1 MRRFSIA
8 VIQMA
13 SGQDPEENLQALSA
27 FVREAARR
35 GASAAALPESVSYR
49 GVEMERYAEEVPGG
63 PTFQRLSALARETG
77 MWLHGG
83 SIYEKNPQGGR
94 PYNCTMVIRPDGTL
108 AAKYRKLHPFDVT
121 VPGGSQ
127 MRESSQ
133 ICPGDAIVTVD
144 AGELGTWGLSVCYD
158 LRFGELYR
166 IMALEGAQVLFGKRL
181 LCGGPGAVRPRA
193 GVPRLRP
200 LHGGGPLGQRGGPGP
215 RPPRRHPGGHRPGLC
230 GGDPPEGGDP
240 VQPPRR
246 PVPPGAGVRAL
257 TRRSASGPAPAPPPG
272 RSRPS
277 GRCRGRRRPS
287 PPDKSAPPSRP
298 KRYR

>member
-121 VPGGSQ
+121 VPEGGQ

-166 IMALEGAQVLFGKRL
+166 IMALEGAQVLFVPANFTLNTGKDHWEVL
-181 LCGGPGAVRPRA
+181 LRARAIENGCYVVAPEQFGPPTAAPWWWTPGATWW
-193 GVPRLRP
+193 
-200 LHGGGPLGQRGGPGP
+200 P
-215 RPPRRHPGGHRPGLC
+215 RPPTAPASSWR
-230 GGDPPEGGDP
+230 
-240 VQPPRR
+240 
-246 PVPPGAGVRAL
+246 
-257 TRRSASGPAPAPPPG
+257 TSTWTMWRRSAGRWGPCPTAAPTGTAWSGCEGTHPPLRD
-272 RSRPS
+272 RSSPRSPTWTLPS
-277 GRCRGRRRPS
+277 FRET
-287 PPDKSAPPSRP
+287 
-298 KRYR
+298 

>member
-1 MRRFSIA
+1 MRQFPIA

-27 FVREAARR
+27 FVREATRR
-35 GASAAALPESVSYR
+35 GARAAALPESVSYR

-63 PTFQRLSALARETG
+63 HTFQCLSTLARETG
-77 MWLHGG
+77 LWLHGG

-121 VPGGSQ
+121 VPGGGQ

-133 ICPGDAIVTVD
+133 ICPGDTIVTVD

-166 IMALEGAQVLFGKRL
+166 LMALEGAQVLFVPANFTLNTGKDHWEVL
-181 LCGGPGAVRPRA
+181 LRA
-193 GVPRLRP
+193 RAIENGCYVVAPE
-200 LHGGGPLGQRGGPGP
+200 QFGPGP
-215 RPPRRHPGGHRPGLC
+215 EFPAYGRSMVVDPWGNVVAQAPDRPGVTLA
-230 GGDPPEGGDP
+230 DIDLDYVEEI
-240 VQPPRR
+240 RR
-246 PVPPGAGVRAL
+246 KVGTLAN
-257 TRRSASGPAPAPPPG
+257 RRT
-272 RSRPS
+272 
-277 GRCRGRRRPS
+277 
-287 PPDKSAPPSRP
+287 D
-298 KRYR
+298 RYRLERV

>member
-1 MRRFSIA
+1 MRQFSIA

-49 GVEMERYAEEVPGG
+49 GVEMERYAEEMPGG
-63 PTFQRLSALARETG
+63 PTFQCLSALARETG

-83 SIYEKNPQGGR
+83 SIYEKNSQGGR

-121 VPGGSQ
+121 VPGSGQ

-144 AGELGTWGLSVCYD
+144 AGELGTWGLSVW
-158 LRFGELYR
+158 L
-166 IMALEGAQVLFGKRL
+166 
-181 LCGGPGAVRPRA
+181 
-193 GVPRLRP
+193 
-200 LHGGGPLGQRGGPGP
+200 
-215 RPPRRHPGGHRPGLC
+215 
-230 GGDPPEGGDP
+230 
-240 VQPPRR
+240 
-246 PVPPGAGVRAL
+246 
-257 TRRSASGPAPAPPPG
+257 
-272 RSRPS
+272 
-277 GRCRGRRRPS
+277 
-287 PPDKSAPPSRP
+287 
-298 KRYR
+298 

>member
-166 IMALEGAQVLFGKRL
+166 IMALEGAQVLFVPANFTLNTGKDHWEVKTAAMWWPRSSSAP
-181 LCGGPGAVRPRA
+181 GRSSPPTAAPWWWTPGATWW
-193 GVPRLRP
+193 
-200 LHGGGPLGQRGGPGP
+200 P
-215 RPPRRHPGGHRPGLC
+215 RPPTAPASSWR
-230 GGDPPEGGDP
+230 
-240 VQPPRR
+240 
-246 PVPPGAGVRAL
+246 
-257 TRRSASGPAPAPPPG
+257 TSTWTMWRRSAGRWGPCPTAAPTGTAWSGCEGTHPPLRV
-272 RSRPS
+272 RSSPRSPTWTLPS
-277 GRCRGRRRPS
+277 FREM
-287 PPDKSAPPSRP
+287 
-298 KRYR
+298 

>member
-1 MRRFSIA
+1 MMEGRKFVWKGWVLMRQFPIA

-35 GASAAALPESVSYR
+35 GARAAALPESVSYR

-63 PTFQRLSALARETG
+63 PTFQCLSALARETG
-77 MWLHGG
+77 LWLHGG

-121 VPGGSQ
+121 VPGGGQ

-144 AGELGTWGLSVCYD
+144 AGELGTWGMSVCYD

-166 IMALEGAQVLFGKRL
+166 LMALEGAQVLFVPANFTLNTGKDHWEVLLRARAIETAAMWWPRSSSAPGRSSRL
-181 LCGGPGAVRPRA
+181 W
-193 GVPRLRP
+193 P
-200 LHGGGPLGQRGGPGP
+200 LHGGGPLGQRGGQAPTA
-215 RPPRRHPGGHRPGLC
+215 RRHPGGHQPGLR
-230 GGDPPEGGDP
+230 GGDPPEGGGP
-240 VQPPRR
+240 VNRR
-246 PVPPGAGVRAL
+246 
-257 TRRSASGPAPAPPPG
+257 T
-272 RSRPS
+272 
-277 GRCRGRRRPS
+277 
-287 PPDKSAPPSRP
+287 D
-298 KRYR
+298 RYRLERV